1 MANALANSRYMLSL
15 NGSRLLSLAITKI
28 NRQQPISSSATFRV
42 HMDDW
47 RKIFGGNRTTAYEN
61 LQAAA
66 KNLQEAHIT
75 LNRHPNGESG
85 APSGGTTKLVEQ
97 CHYEPL
103 AAHVEIVW
111 SQKISSYLSDL
122 KCNFLKHDVRDISLM
137 TSAYAVRLYQLCLAN
152 QPRNSASYTL
162 DELLWL
168 LRLETCPSYRASW
181 RLRQRVIDP
190 AIAQINAH
198 TPLKL
203 TSTPIYEGRRIIGI
217 KLNWVVSNKASEAS
231 RLRTMTKSERR
242 DTEIEAPKSQH
253 ESSTTTRA
261 LKATPSRSPS
271 IRTNETR
278 PGTRLPEDW
287 TLPESWLQWA
297 REYFEA
303 KKQPLTDA
311 EILECGD
318 NFADHWHSKPGEGG
332 LKTDWEAAWRVWIRN
347 ARTLIP
353 PRKRG
358 ANRIKPSGM
367 DVVHQRMRYEDEGGP
382 TTMER
387 ALAFQRARGSNI

>member
-1 MANALANSRYMLSL
+1 MANALANSSYMLSL
-15 NGSRLLSLAITKI
+15 NGFRLLSLAITKI
-28 NRQQPISSSATFRV
+28 NRRQPISSSATFRV

-75 LNRHPNGESG
+75 LNRPPNGESG

-137 TSAYAVRLYQLCLAN
+137 TSAYAARLYQLCLAN

-162 DELLWL
+162 DELRWL

-203 TSTPIYEGRRIIGI
+203 TCTPIYEGQKIIGI
-217 KLNWVVSNKASEAS
+217 KLKWAVAAKANQAGRNSS
-231 RLRTMTKSERR
+231 MTRSKQR
-242 DTEIEAPKSQH
+242 DIEVEAPKAQQANNIAPLASK
-253 ESSTTTRA
+253 SM
-261 LKATPSRSPS
+261 PSKHPS
-271 IRTNETR
+271 TR
-278 PGTRLPEDW
+278 PNTTIGHRLPEDW
-287 TLPESWLQWA
+287 TLPEDYLQWA
-297 REYFEA
+297 SKHSKE
-303 KKQPLTDA
+303 KNQPLTEE
-311 EILECGD
+311 EIRECAD
-318 NFADHWHSKPGEGG
+318 QFADHWHSKPGKEGR
-332 LKTDWEAAWRVWIRN
+332 KTNWEPVWRNWIRN
-347 ARTLIP
+347 EL
-353 PRKRG
+353 KW
-358 ANRIKPSGM
+358 
-367 DVVHQRMRYEDEGGP
+367 
-382 TTMER
+382 
-387 ALAFQRARGSNI
+387 RARRSATQQKPKTQSRMQYQHEGKESPIMRAARQKGYA